1 MNLNSM
7 KCSLCPNG
15 CKINKDS
22 NVGLCGT
29 GNSIRIAKYYLHPYE
44 EPPISGKRGSGTVFF
59 CGCSLK
65 CVFCQNY
72 ELSRNLRGKVIST
85 KELADIF
92 KQLEENGAHNINLV
106 NPTHYSN
113 KIIDAFKIY
122 RPSIPVVYNTHGYE
136 NKDIL
141 EKMNEYVDVYLPD
154 IKFFSPTLS
163 KRYTG
168 KENYFEIASSAIEF
182 MIKSK
187 PTVFDQN
194 GLMKQGVIVRHL
206 VLPQGVSDS
215 KKILDWY
222 QGVKGSSYINVM
234 SQYTPFG
241 EIDAFPELKRKI
253 TAREYDSVIDY
264 AMSLGIDNM
273 FYQAQDSASE
283 EYIPKWDY

>member
-1 MNLNSM
+1 MNNM

-29 GNSIRIAKYYLHPYE
+29 DNSIRIAKYYLHPYE

-85 KELADIF
+85 NELADIF